1 MGEGLSK
8 GGSRAKLATMFR
20 FVRWSAVLAGSLFI
34 AIAALSLARRFE
46 PSGAAV
52 TLETHQPG
60 LVYTNQRA
68 ARVPW
73 SIHVLSL
80 NRSQRDL
87 TFYSAHARGRVLG
100 ISGLS
105 EQARSVP
112 PEVGRAI
119 AGVNG
124 DFYVRRDSTYA
135 GDPRGLQIVNGE
147 LTSAPD
153 SVCVWFDADGN
164 PHLGAVEADFAATFP
179 GGMKVRFGLN
189 ERRTPSRAVLYTP
202 TYGPSTR
209 APGGR
214 ELILEHAGD
223 GPWLPLQASR
233 TYRVRV
239 RAVSVA
245 GDTRLVPDVMVL
257 SLGPR
262 LVPKLPAVTPGTI
275 LGIAT
280 ATLPDLAGVKAAL
293 AGGPA
298 LIQDGQLIDLGRPS
312 SADYEDYSERSKH
325 ERHPRSAIG
334 WSRTHIYL
342 VVVDGRQ
349 PGLSM
354 GMKLAELAEYLLR
367 LGCTDA
373 MNLDGGNSAQ
383 MWLNGRIVNSPCH
396 GQEPVANSLFVV
408 RKSADD

>member
-1 MGEGLSK
+1 
-8 GGSRAKLATMFR
+8 MFR
-20 FVRWSAVLAGSLFI
+20 FVRWSAILVVSLFI
-34 AIAALSLARRFE
+34 AIAVLSLVRRFE
-46 PSGAAV
+46 SGDAAV
-52 TLETHQPG
+52 TLDTHQPG
-60 LVYTNQRA
+60 LVYTNQRV

-73 SIHVLSL
+73 SIHVLSI
-80 NRSQRDL
+80 NRAQPDL
-87 TFYSAHARGRVLG
+87 GFFSAHARGRVLG
-100 ISGLS
+100 TSGLT

-164 PHLGAVEADFAATFP
+164 PQLDAVEAHFAATLP
-179 GGMKVRFGLN
+179 DGTKVRFGLN

-214 ELILEHAGD
+214 ELVLENAGD
-223 GPWLPLQASR
+223 GPWLPLQACR
-233 TYRVRV
+233 TYRARV
-239 RAVSVA
+239 REVSPA
-245 GDTRLVPDVMVL
+245 GDTRLSPEIMVL

-262 LVPKLPAVTPGTI
+262 LVPKLPVVNPGTVLEI
-275 LGIAT
+275 ST
-280 ATLPDLAGVKAAL
+280 ATTPDLASAKAAI

-298 LIQDGQLIDLGRPS
+298 LIQNGQVIDLGRLS
-312 SADYEDYSERSKH
+312 SSDFEEYSERSKY

-334 WSRTHIYL
+334 WSRTHVYL

-349 PGLSM
+349 PRLSM

-396 GQEPVANSLFVV
+396 GLEPVANSLFVV
-408 RKSADD
+408 RKNAGD